1 MTLQSG
7 TVNQIPWNSQKCL
20 TLYFSNAG
28 IFFQC
33 QSKAI
38 LQSGSKYDRSEVQLK
53 FFSHYDIQ
61 IIFWIRYLGMHYAA
75 WQYAWSLLYYSIKSW
90 IKVYNTNWQFFYILK
105 FIMLTTE
112 WLAGLWTVKTPL
124 IGIGITYLPKNCRDV
139 SPLSLLCC
147 TLYQA
152 FL

>member
-90 IKVYNTNWQFFYILK
+90 IKVYNTNWRFF
-105 FIMLTTE
+105 
-112 WLAGLWTVKTPL
+112 
-124 IGIGITYLPKNCRDV
+124 
-139 SPLSLLCC
+139 
-147 TLYQA
+147 LYFEIHNINYWIISRA
-152 FL
+152 VDCKDPPGWNRNNISAKKL

>member
-75 WQYAWSLLYYSIKSW
+75 WQYAWSLLYYSFKYFEIHNVNYW
-90 IKVYNTNWQFFYILK
+90 IISRAVDCKDPPGWNRNNISAKKTVEMCLHCPS
-105 FIMLTTE
+105 MLLRVV
-112 WLAGLWTVKTPL
+112 WPL
-124 IGIGITYLPKNCRDV
+124 
-139 SPLSLLCC
+139 
-147 TLYQA
+147 
-152 FL
+152 F

>member
-61 IIFWIRYLGMHYAA
+61 IIFWIRYLGMHYAVGCPKYSKHLIFDLIWTFRILRIQDLNIFELWISVFA
-75 WQYAWSLLYYSIKSW
+75 SFWTANISHILNIFDTQARTDFWVELGWIGYA
-90 IKVYNTNWQFFYILK
+90 
-105 FIMLTTE
+105 
-112 WLAGLWTVKTPL
+112 
-124 IGIGITYLPKNCRDV
+124 D
-139 SPLSLLCC
+139 
-147 TLYQA
+147 
-152 FL
+152 